1 MSRREALS
9 WTAGGVAAACL
20 ATTGLGFAPR
30 RVHADAGAEQDG
42 VGRVLARSHG
52 LAMDHIALGG
62 PDMPTALE
70 WIREQTG
77 AEP

>member
-20 ATTGLGFAPR
+20 ATTGRGLAPR
-30 RVHADAGAEQDG
+30 RVHGDAGAEQDD

-52 LAMDHIALGG
+52 LAMDHISLGV
-62 PDMPTALE
+62 PDVPTALE
-70 WIREQTG
+70 WIREKTG
-77 AEP
+77 SEP